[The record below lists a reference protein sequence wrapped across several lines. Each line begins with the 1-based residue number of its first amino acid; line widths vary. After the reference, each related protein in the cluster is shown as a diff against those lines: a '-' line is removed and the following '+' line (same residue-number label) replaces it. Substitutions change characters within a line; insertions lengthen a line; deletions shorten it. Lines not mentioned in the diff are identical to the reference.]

1 MCDIA
6 LGMCILVL
14 YLTILVLSLTTE
26 PLMDSALQP
35 QGVFFMFAIFSIIA
49 AIILYFFMGETMGLS
64 KAEKKA
70 LYVPGGAWGRK
81 L

>member
-1 MCDIA
+1 
-6 LGMCILVL
+6 MCILVL
-14 YLTILVLSLTTE
+14 YLTILALSLTTE

-35 QGVFFMFAIFSIIA
+35 LGVFFMFAIFSIIA
-49 AIILYFFMGETMGLS
+49 AIFLYFFMGETMGLS

>member
-14 YLTILVLSLTTE
+14 YLTILALSLTTE

-49 AIILYFFMGETMGLS
+49 AIFLYFFMGETMGLS